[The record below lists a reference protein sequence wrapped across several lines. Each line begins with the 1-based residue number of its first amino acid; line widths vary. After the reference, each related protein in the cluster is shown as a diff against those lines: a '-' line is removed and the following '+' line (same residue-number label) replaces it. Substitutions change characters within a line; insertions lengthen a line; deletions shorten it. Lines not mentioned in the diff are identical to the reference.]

1 MSEQREKIGKLIK
14 IADSGDAEARA
25 VYGLLLL
32 KGGNGVVKN
41 ERKAVEYLSKS
52 ADSEGRGD
60 ELCCCDGEGYPL
72 ASYYIGLFH
81 RGEYEAL
88 RERFNVGPEHAW
100 PYFDKAAR
108 KGGIVDAMVKL
119 ARIGKEAKVS
129 YKKTPYPGPLS
140 YHKVKGLLIPCA
152 WAYLA
157 KARDHAE
164 AAKLVQH
171 FEQEEPST
179 ANDPDLLQE
188 AKNEA
193 EEWNQR
199 IVWEA
204 KPPSIDEII
213 EKHEQQSGKQD

>member
-1 MSEQREKIGKLIK
+1 MRNQREKIDKLVE

-32 KGGNGVVKN
+32 EGGNGVVKD
-41 ERKAVEYLSKS
+41 ERKAVVYLSKS

-60 ELCCCDGEGYPL
+60 YRDGDGYPL
-72 ASYYIGLFH
+72 ASYYFGLFH
-81 RGEYEAL
+81 HGEYEAL
-88 RERFNVGPEHAW
+88 REHFFVGPEYAW
-100 PYFDKAAR
+100 PYFDKAAWN
-108 KGGIVDAMVKL
+108 GGIVDAMVKL
-119 ARIGKEAKVS
+119 AQIGKEKKVS
-129 YKKTPYPGPLS
+129 YEKSPYPRPLM
-140 YHKVKGLLIPCA
+140 YHKVEDLLIPCA

-157 KARDHAE
+157 QARAARARDRAE
-164 AAKLVQH
+164 ADKLVQH

-179 ANDPDLLQE
+179 LLQK

-193 EEWNQR
+193 GEWNQR

-213 EKHEQQSGKQD
+213 EKH